1 MMLKYQTIVNF
12 GCTDTYFYITRIK
25 GISVASIPMSYDG
38 IGLKSAKGSATSGHI
53 QQSLALNTERRNVK
67 NYLSRVQKQE
77 AQSKPKSKTQHKDK
91 LIIQH
96 LSKRELELRVS
107 EYRDTLEEDESLS
120 DSVIEAKCEEFR
132 KKLAVQVQRQVKD
145 EKLRN
150 AYVSR
155 AKRGATDASS
165 DAENSSN
172 SHSSEG
178 K

>member
-1 MMLKYQTIVNF
+1 MLAKF
-12 GCTDTYFYITRIK
+12 LF
-25 GISVASIPMSYDG
+25 SSIPLIVILIPVSY
-38 IGLKSAKGSATSGHI
+38 T
-53 QQSLALNTERRNVK
+53 
-67 NYLSRVQKQE
+67 
-77 AQSKPKSKTQHKDK
+77 
-91 LIIQH
+91 H
-96 LSKRELELRVS
+96 LDVYKRQS